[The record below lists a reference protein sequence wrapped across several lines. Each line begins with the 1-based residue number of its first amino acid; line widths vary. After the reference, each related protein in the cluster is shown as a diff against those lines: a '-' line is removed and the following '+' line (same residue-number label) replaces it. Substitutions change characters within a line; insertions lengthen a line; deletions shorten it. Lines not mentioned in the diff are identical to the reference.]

1 MRYNLESALPINAF
15 SPRGGRSP
23 FARGMTLEGGGGG
36 GGGGGG
42 FLGGVTS
49 AIGSAVGAIEK
60 GVGDVV
66 RPVYDATLKNIPG
79 VDDALV
85 GLDKSVGK
93 TIPGGWGTVGAVAS
107 SFIPGAALASLG
119 MTSTGLA
126 TGVGALSGSGVL
138 RKGNNFNLQGAILG
152 GALAYGAAELNSAF
166 QNAGKDLAS
175 TASGATADAVSKSA
189 TPSQIIEQQLAQ
201 NTAADVAPS
210 FNPNFDPTGG
220 GAPTSQSFDPNFD
233 PTGGGTNPP
242 APIPEPPAFDPN
254 FDPTGGPRPPIME
267 SLARGD
273 IGDALQTAGSNVG
286 TKIAEA
292 PGDILKGAKSG
303 LDALTSKST
312 YTDLGNVAKGTA
324 SNVADAGTGI
334 KNLVTGN
341 ASLPDGT
348 LTKTVVPMVV
358 GASGLA
364 ALEEQKKY
372 LEDQA
377 SAGAISNAEY
387 NAELA
392 RINDQIA
399 TGKSAVSANPLRVG
413 TDINTVEEKPTFYAK
428 KNKSLDSLYDKYSSD
443 ELLYAAG
450 GAVNPTPTNPP
461 DDQTSIANQSPI
473 QQIGAQ
479 DSLSGLRSIL
489 GLGGNQPTQQSLAN
503 IEPYQPNGGFPS
515 QLDSGTGSSQPTSA
529 FGGLGG
535 QLGSGSQGAF
545 PLQGNYGI
553 VKMAAGGMPR
563 FLSGGGDGMSDSI
576 HANIDGSQ
584 EARLA
589 DGEFVIPADV
599 VSHLG
604 NGSSKAGAKQLY
616 SMMDRVRQA
625 RVGNKKQGKQI
636 NPRKLLSA

>member
-1 MRYNLESALPINAF
+1 MRYNLESTLPINAF

-23 FARGMTLEGGGGG
+23 FARNMTLEGGGGG
-36 GGGGGG
+36 GGGGGA
-42 FLGGVTS
+42 LGGVTK

-60 GVGDVV
+60 GVADVV
-66 RPVYDATLKNIPG
+66 KPVYNATLKNIPG

-107 SFIPGAALASLG
+107 SFIPGASLAALS
-119 MTSTGLA
+119 MTPTGLA

-138 RKGNNFNLQGAILG
+138 SKGNNFNLQGAILG

-175 TASGATADAVSKSA
+175 ASSGATADAVSKAA

-201 NTAADVAPS
+201 NAAADVAPS

-220 GAPTSQSFDPNFD
+220 GAPTSQSFDPSFD
-233 PTGGGTNPP
+233 PTGGGTNSIPT
-242 APIPEPPAFDPN
+242 ASEPIPFDPN

-273 IGDALQTAGSNVG
+273 FGDALQTAGSNIG
-286 TKIAEA
+286 TKITEA

-334 KNLVTGN
+334 KNLVTGD
-341 ASLPDGT
+341 ASLPAGT
-348 LTKTVVPMVV
+348 LNKTVVPMVV

-372 LEDQA
+372 LEEQA
-377 SAGAISNAEY
+377 SSGAIINTEY

-392 RINDQIA
+392 INNDQFA
-399 TGKSAVSANPLRVG
+399 TAKSAVSANPLRVG

-428 KNKSLDSLYDKYSSD
+428 KSKTLDNLYDKYSSED
-443 ELLYAAG
+443 TLYAMG
-450 GAVNPTPTNPP
+450 GVVSNPP
-461 DDQTSIANQSPI
+461 DDQTGMISQSPMQNLNQSGLMSMVDRTVP
-473 QQIGAQ
+473 QQ
-479 DSLSGLRSIL
+479 
-489 GLGGNQPTQQSLAN
+489 T
-503 IEPYQPNGGFPS
+503 F
-515 QLDSGTGSSQPTSA
+515 
-529 FGGLGG
+529 
-535 QLGSGSQGAF
+535 
-545 PLQGNYGI
+545 
-553 VKMAAGGMPR
+553 AAGGMPR

-576 HANIDGSQ
+576 KANINGNQ

-589 DGEFVIPADV
+589 DGEFVVPADV